1 MHCLNIVSIAQGGNN
16 GNSGINIDQAGEN
29 VPTHETALQ
38 LITRAIPQVG
48 ALTVHAVVHVAHS
61 EPASGLGFGHN
72 KLVYNLTLAAIF
84 TIGVAEIFTGIWISM
99 SNLTY
104 RRRVWIGEIILFL
117 SIWPLVFIL
126 SIGGLA

>member
-1 MHCLNIVSIAQGGNN
+1 
-16 GNSGINIDQAGEN
+16 
-29 VPTHETALQ
+29 
-38 LITRAIPQVG
+38 VG
-48 ALTVHAVVHVAHS
+48 ALTVHAIVHVAHS

-72 KLVYNLTLAAIF
+72 KLVHNLTLAFIF
-84 TIGVAEIFTGIWISM
+84 AIGVAEILTGIWISM
-99 SNLTY
+99 SSLTY